1 MKIKNLTPWCNLY
14 YSALKFNIEVSPSEV
29 KAILKFQIALGCC
42 YTIFLFTLGFKL
54 WFTITILLIAFWL
67 ITSRHLVLLFLQRKS
82 STFLAKFFLQQT
94 DFFLLTDTGECQ
106 FNNRKPLQLSAQS
119 QINLWGYWL
128 IFTDSSVS
136 KKYIFKD
143 SLSAKDQARMA
154 RTIMRLRQFPSETA

>member
-1 MKIKNLTPWCNLY
+1 M
-14 YSALKFNIEVSPSEV
+14 F
-29 KAILKFQIALGCC
+29 
-42 YTIFLFTLGFKL
+42 GFKL
-54 WFTITILLIAFWL
+54 WYTLIILLFTFLL
-67 ITSRHLVLLFLQRKS
+67 ISHRNLILLFLQRKS
-82 STFLAKFFLQQT
+82 STFFVTFFLQQT

-106 FNNRKPLQLSAQS
+106 FNNRKTLQLSAQS
-119 QINLWGYWL
+119 QVNLWGYWL